1 MVSVP
6 DSSVLP
12 FRLMPPNRGGEMK
25 RFKFLLFVVVLVG
38 CATLAYAGLD
48 EGKAV
53 HDAGDYVT
61 AYSELKPLAEQGDAE
76 AQRRLGWIFD
86 FGEGVPQDYAEAM
99 KWYRRAAD
107 QGDANAQFHMGV
119 MYADGKGVPKDLV
132 QAHMWFNLAGARGL
146 AAARG
151 FREQAAEKMTPAQ
164 IAEAQ
169 RLAREWRLKGKD

>member
-1 MVSVP
+1 
-6 DSSVLP
+6 
-12 FRLMPPNRGGEMK
+12 MK
-25 RFKFLLFVVVLVG
+25 KFKFLLFIAVLVG
-38 CATLAYAGLD
+38 FAALAYAGFD
-48 EGKAV
+48 DGKAAY
-53 HDAGDYVT
+53 DRGDYVT
-61 AYSELKPLAEQGDAE
+61 AYNELKPLAVQGNAE
-76 AQRRLGWIFD
+76 AQRLLGWMLD

-99 KWYRRAAD
+99 KWYRKAAD
-107 QGDANAQFHMGV
+107 QGDANALFHIGV

-132 QAHMWFNLAGARGL
+132 QAHLWFNLAGARGL